1 MTLKGEARTK
11 YMRDYMRKRRAG
23 LPTAKSEKPAPMSK
37 DMEKLQAKLA
47 KCEAK
52 LAAAKADIKML
63 RQHLNRSYSPA
74 WGKRSVIPAV
84 AIRE

>member
-37 DMEKLQAKLA
+37 EMEKLEAKLA

-52 LAAAKADIKML
+52 LAAAKA
-63 RQHLNRSYSPA
+63 PA
-74 WGKRSVIPAV
+74 WGNAVSSRRSLSASDRKPLQNF
-84 AIRE
+84 